1 MVLLRNIKK
10 PAPALGMIPEKSGKK
25 EAFLT
30 LQELFYYLKRSTMR
44 TIHFLFASRLVEA
57 KL

>member
-1 MVLLRNIKK
+1 
-10 PAPALGMIPEKSGKK
+10 MIPEESGNK
-25 EAFLT
+25 EAFLS
-30 LQELFYYLKRSTMR
+30 LHGLFYYLKRSRMR